1 MAEIDT
7 LDANFTKKSQNRE
20 LYYPKQEILKKK
32 AFDSGV
38 PNASL
43 MICVNRLKSQH
54 LPNRIVIVAH
64 FMRLIKISICAMEI
78 KTL

>member
-1 MAEIDT
+1 MGNI
-7 LDANFTKKSQNRE
+7 
-20 LYYPKQEILKKK
+20 KKK

-43 MICVNRLKSQH
+43 MICVNI
-54 LPNRIVIVAH
+54 PNRIVIVAH

>member
-20 LYYPKQEILKKK
+20 LNYPKQEILKKK

-43 MICVNRLKSQH
+43 MICVNI
-54 LPNRIVIVAH
+54 PNRIVIVAH